1 MTPGRQRQGSLRL
14 RLLVAGALSI
24 LVALA
29 LSAFGLTLLFER
41 HVERRVAAELAVYL
55 DQITAGLDR
64 GPSGALV
71 LTRPPADPRFDT
83 PLSGLYW
90 QAGVGDERLRS
101 RSLWDETLALPPDTL
116 ADGAVHEHRIAGPDG
131 AALLALER
139 SVTLPARLGGGALRA
154 VVAVDAADVTAATR
168 AFAVDLLP
176 YLAILALVLI
186 ASAAVQVTVGLR
198 PLAAVRA
205 RLAGM
210 QAGTER
216 RMGDAFPDE
225 IRPLAAE
232 VDALIAAREA
242 QVERARARAADLAHG
257 LKTPLQVLSG
267 DVDRLR
273 ERGERAIAADI
284 EQVAAAMRRHVDRE
298 LARARLAAGGGD
310 ASADV
315 AAVVDAVL
323 AVVVRTPSGAALA
336 WTTDIPEGSI
346 ARIDPDDLAEAVGNL
361 VENAARHATSRVAV
375 TCRVAGECLVLA
387 VADDGPGIAAD
398 RIETA
403 LARGGRLDGA
413 GDGTGLGLAIVGDIA
428 EAWGG
433 RLSLAAAAPD
443 TSTVGGAATHVGG
456 SPAANAGGE
465 SVPRGTTAT
474 LTLPRAAP
482 ATRGGEAP

>member
-1 MTPGRQRQGSLRL
+1 MTPRRQRQGSLRL

-29 LSAFGLTLLFER
+29 LAAFGLTLLFER

-64 GPSGALV
+64 SPTGALV

-101 RSLWDETLALPPDTL
+101 RSLWDEALTLPQDIL
-116 ADGAVHEHRIAGPDG
+116 ADGAVHEHRIAGPG
-131 AALLALER
+131 GVALLALER
-139 SVTLPARLGGGALRA
+139 SVTLPPRLGGGALRA
-154 VVAVDAADVTAATR
+154 VVAIDAADVTAATR
-168 AFAVDLLP
+168 AFAVDLMP
-176 YLAILALVLI
+176 YLAVLALVLI

-205 RLAGM
+205 RLGGI

-216 RMGDAFPDE
+216 RLGDAFPDE

-273 ERGERAIAADI
+273 QRGETAIAADI
-284 EQVAAAMRRHVDRE
+284 EQVATAMRRHVDRE

-310 ASADV
+310 ASADI

-323 AVVVRTPSGAALA
+323 AVIVRTPAGAALA
-336 WTTDIPEGSI
+336 WSTEIPAGSI
-346 ARIDPDDLAEAVGNL
+346 ARIDPDDLTEAVGNL
-361 VENAARHATSRVAV
+361 VENAARHARSRVAV
-375 TCRVAGECLVLA
+375 ACRDAGDALV
-387 VADDGPGIAAD
+387 VEVVDDGPGIAAD
-398 RIETA
+398 RIDTV
-403 LARGGRLDGA
+403 LARGGRVDVNPE
-413 GDGTGLGLAIVGDIA
+413 GTGLGLAIVGDIVQ
-428 EAWGG
+428 AWGG
-433 RLSLAAAAPD
+433 RLSIASAPGGTAA
-443 TSTVGGAATHVGG
+443 V
-456 SPAANAGGE
+456 
-465 SVPRGTTAT
+465 
-474 LTLPRAAP
+474 LTLR
-482 ATRGGEAP
+482 RQGNGQ

>member
-1 MTPGRQRQGSLRL
+1 MIAGQSRQGSLRL

-41 HVERRVAAELAVYL
+41 HVERRVAGELAVYL
-55 DQITAGLDR
+55 DQVTAGLDR
-64 GPSGALV
+64 GPTGALV

-101 RSLWDETLALPPDTL
+101 RSLWDEALALPPDVL
-116 ADGAVHEHRIAGPDG
+116 ADGAVHEHRITGPGG

-154 VVAVDAADVTAATR
+154 VVAVDAADITAATQS
-168 AFAVDLLP
+168 FAVDLLP
-176 YLAILALVLI
+176 YLAVLALVLI
-186 ASAAVQVTVGLR
+186 ASAAVQVTVGLQ

-205 RLAGM
+205 RLAGI

-232 VDALIAAREA
+232 VDALITAREG

-267 DVDRLR
+267 DVARLR
-273 ERGERAIAADI
+273 QRGEGAIADDI
-284 EQVAAAMRRHVDRE
+284 EQVATAMRRHVDRE

-323 AVVVRTPSGAALA
+323 AVVVRTPAGAALA
-336 WTTDIPEGSI
+336 WSTEIAAGTT

-361 VENAARHATSRVAV
+361 VENAARHARSRVV
-375 TCRVAGECLVLA
+375 VHGRTVGGDVELT

-398 RIETA
+398 RIDTA
-403 LARGGRLDGA
+403 LTRGGRLDTS
-413 GDGTGLGLAIVGDIA
+413 GDGAGLGLAIVGDIA

-433 RLSLAAAAPD
+433 RLSLASPSDSTAPPGGAGAAP
-443 TSTVGGAATHVGG
+443 S
-456 SPAANAGGE
+456 GE
-465 SVPRGTTAT
+465 GTPGGTTAM

-482 ATRGGEAP
+482 VARGGEAP